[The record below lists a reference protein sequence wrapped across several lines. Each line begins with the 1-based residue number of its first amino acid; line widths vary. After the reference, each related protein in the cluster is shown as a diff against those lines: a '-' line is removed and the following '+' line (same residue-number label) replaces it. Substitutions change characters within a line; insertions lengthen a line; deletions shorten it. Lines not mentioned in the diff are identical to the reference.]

1 MTRATLAL
9 TLAAL
14 LAAPLTA
21 RAQGAA
27 PSRDGFL
34 ALGDCNEGGEAPR
47 ARRSLR
53 ERLSGLQKTVLRT
66 VPGLRGLAPPTTGRF
81 RLGVLLVGFS
91 DVGPAAWGPEAWEQ
105 ALFSRGTYASTPSGA
120 VAHGSMADYYLEN
133 SSGALQLEGRVF
145 DWVTLPRARG
155 ALETQLVVD
164 PTGRSFFGDAIEAV
178 LAREGAGA
186 LDGFDALAFVIAG
199 PQARRRGSVLWPHS
213 TALVHGGRAWRYY
226 LMHAD
231 DGRGRFEAIGIHCH
245 EFGHVL
251 GLLDKYGVGRRTG
264 LGQWCAMAQGAS
276 GGHERGIDVA
286 APARGFCDTAKD
298 LVSEQVQTAR
308 EWLRELGIALP
319 ERRSARR
326 AQLPGLE
333 LPPPPIAPGRA
344 PASAGEAR
352 PLHLCAVCKERL
364 GWTKPVVI
372 DPRRPR
378 RIYLTGIERDAAQV
392 ARVLLDTAGRESL
405 VLEHRQRVGFDADL
419 PRGGLLVWRVGDPTA
434 PMRTFVPFEALELV
448 PAHGVRSTDGALRSP
463 AHVPFPT
470 AEHAEVIVAGRGPGA
485 LRVRLSGIATD
496 EAGRLY
502 VEVGLAPAR

>member
-1 MTRATLAL
+1 MTRASLAL
-9 TLAAL
+9 TVAL
-14 LAAPLTA
+14 LATPLTA
-21 RAQGAA
+21 YAQGAA
-27 PSRDGFL
+27 PAASRDGWL
-34 ALGDCNEGGEAPR
+34 ALGDCNTGAEAPR
-47 ARRSLR
+47 ARRSIR
-53 ERLSGLQKTVLRT
+53 ERLSGLGKTVLRT

-91 DVGPAAWGPEAWEQ
+91 DVGPAAWGPKAYEQ
-105 ALFSRGTYASTPSGA
+105 ALFSRGAYSRTPSGD

-145 DWVTLPRARG
+145 DWVTLPRAR
-155 ALETQLVVD
+155 AELEAQVLVD
-164 PTGRSFFGDAIEAV
+164 PTGRDFFSAAIDAV
-178 LAREGAGA
+178 LARDGRDA
-186 LDGFDALAFVIAG
+186 LDDVDALAFVIAG

-213 TALVHGGRAWRYY
+213 TALVHGTRAWRYY
-226 LMHAD
+226 LMHAS
-231 DGRGRFEAIGIHCH
+231 DGRGRFEAVGIHCH

-276 GGHERGIDVA
+276 GGDASGIDVG

-308 EWLRELGIALP
+308 EWMRELGIRLP
-319 ERRSARR
+319 ETRKNA
-326 AQLPGLE
+326 
-333 LPPPPIAPGRA
+333 PPVNS

-364 GWTKPVVI
+364 GWTTPVVI
-372 DPRRPR
+372 DPRRTR

-392 ARVLLDTAGRESL
+392 ARVLLDPSGRESL

-419 PRGGLLVWRVGDPTA
+419 PRGGLLVWRVGDPTSM
-434 PMRTFVPFEALELV
+434 MRTFVPFEALELV

-463 AHVPFPT
+463 LHVPFPT

-485 LRVRLSGIATD
+485 LRVRLSGISTD

-502 VEVGLAPAR
+502 VEVGLAGR